1 VVEPEALDVEHRGGI
16 RVLSICTANEC
27 RSPLAAAT
35 IQRTWVIDGPVDAP
49 LISTSAGVEALAG
62 SSWCEQSAEV
72 AQADGNG
79 HRSRELQVDDLE
91 SATLVLAMDR
101 TQRAIAARLQPSVRP
116 RLFTL
121 VQAALLAEHVGSS
134 LKWNGPADGAPALPS
149 GTSERIQWL
158 VAEMDAARGALAGMG
173 DEALDITDVHAM
185 DDHRAGLERV
195 RTSAQTL
202 TEWMIQV
209 ARIYTTV
216 TSVQN

>member
-1 VVEPEALDVEHRGGI
+1 VEELRASDTERRDGI

-27 RSPLAAAT
+27 RSPLAAAI
-35 IQRTWVIDGPVDAP
+35 IQRTWVIYGPVDAP
-49 LISTSAGVEALAG
+49 LICASAGVEALAE
-62 SSWCEQSAEV
+62 SPWCEQSAEV
-72 AQADGNG
+72 AQADANG

-134 LKWNGPADGAPALPS
+134 LKWNGPAAGAPSLPS

-173 DEALDITDVHAM
+173 DEALDITDVHGM

-209 ARIYTTV
+209 ARIDTTV

>member
-1 VVEPEALDVEHRGGI
+1 VIESEALGVEHRGGI
-16 RVLSICTANEC
+16 RVLSVCTANEC
-27 RSPLAAAT
+27 RSPLAAAI

-49 LISTSAGVEALAG
+49 LISASAGVEALAE
-62 SSWCEQSAEV
+62 SPWCEQSAEV

-79 HRSRELQVDDLE
+79 HRSRELQVGDLE

-101 TQRAIAARLQPSVRP
+101 SQRAIAARLQPSVRP

-134 LKWNGPADGAPALPS
+134 LKWNGPAAGAPSLPS

-173 DEALDITDVHAM
+173 DEAFDITDVHGT

-209 ARIYTTV
+209 AKIDTTV